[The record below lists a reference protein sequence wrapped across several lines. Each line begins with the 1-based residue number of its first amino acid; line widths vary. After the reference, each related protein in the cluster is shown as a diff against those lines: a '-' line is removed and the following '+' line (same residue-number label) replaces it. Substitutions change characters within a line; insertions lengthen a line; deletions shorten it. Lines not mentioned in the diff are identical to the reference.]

1 VEVEERYSYLA
12 RIRGLGKKKK
22 KGGSWGLLGVGPRS
36 KQAMVCPFAKARE
49 QNIVKK
55 QGCLG
60 SKIQGVV
67 FLWVNV
73 QGSEVVDRRM

>member
-1 VEVEERYSYLA
+1 
-12 RIRGLGKKKK
+12 
-22 KGGSWGLLGVGPRS
+22 
-36 KQAMVCPFAKARE
+36 MVCAFAKTRE

-73 QGSEVVDRRM
+73 KGSKAVDRRR